1 MKLSISNLE
10 QLSGVPIHTIRI
22 WERRYNALEPQRS
35 LGGTRFYSDQDLKRL
50 LNIVSLQQA
59 GIKISQACSLS
70 GAQMD
75 ALLEEDLNTSI
86 SSHAG
91 HEFYI
96 SQLLKA
102 GVDYNEFGFITLLD
116 RCISDYGML
125 DCYKEVMFPLLQRL
139 GLMWRLDHIC
149 PAHEHFIS
157 AIVRQKLMTAISS
170 IPLTEQT
177 GSTWLLFLPED
188 EGHDIPLLFANFLL
202 RSHGFKVIYL
212 GERVPIDSL
221 KDAHAAI
228 HAENLLFFMVRQRP
242 IKEATAYI
250 LELGKAFSDINIYLA
265 GNGKLIGEL
274 ELPTNVTWFSSF
286 PAFTQILTPA
296 NG

>member
-35 LGGTRFYSDQDLKRL
+35 SGGTRFYTDQDLKRL

-59 GIKISQACSLS
+59 GIKISQACALS

-75 ALLEEDLNTSI
+75 AMLEKDLNTSI
-86 SSHAG
+86 SSNAG

-96 SQLLKA
+96 SQLLKD
-102 GVDYNEFGFITLLD
+102 GIEYNELAFSTLLD
-116 RCISDYGML
+116 RCINDYGML
-125 DCYKEVMFPLLQRL
+125 ECYTEVMFPLLQRL

-149 PAHEHFIS
+149 PAHEHFIA
-157 AIVRQKLMTAISS
+157 AIVRQKLMTAIGST
-170 IPLTEQT
+170 PLTEQT

-188 EGHDIPLLFANFLL
+188 EGHDIPLLFASFLL
-202 RSHGFKVIYL
+202 RSHGFKVVYL
-212 GERVPIDSL
+212 GERVPMTSL
-221 KDAHAAI
+221 KEAQSVV

-242 IKEATAYI
+242 IGEASDY
-250 LELGKAFSDINIYLA
+250 LSELGKIFGESNIYLA
-265 GNGKLIGEL
+265 GNSRLINEL
-274 ELPTNVTWFSSF
+274 ELPTNVTWFSSIS
-286 PAFTQILTPA
+286 AFKQILSSG